1 MLRASLLAAIVTGLV
16 ACGGASVDPREG
28 ECDDYCALVIEHC
41 SGTGHTQ
48 YGDLDTCLATC
59 ASMPLGDPA
68 VHTGHTIACR
78 TFAAATAERDADL
91 CTQAGPGGDGTCGG
105 NCESFC
111 AIADE
116 ICTGANQVFDSV
128 AACMTACAAFDATVV
143 YELEQ
148 QSGDT
153 LACRIYHLTAA
164 SNDPDFHC
172 PHIAPVSS
180 LCVGAPPT

>member
-16 ACGGASVDPREG
+16 ACGGASVDPRDG

-59 ASMPLGDPA
+59 ASMPLGDPE

-111 AIADE
+111 ALASE
-116 ICTGANQVFDSV
+116 ICTDDNEAYASIAD
-128 AACMTACAAFDATVV
+128 CMSACALFDATEI
-143 YELEQ
+143 YDATKQ
-148 QSGDT
+148 NGNT
-153 LACRIYHLTAA
+153 FACRLYHLTAA
-164 SNDPDFHC
+164 SNDPATHC
-172 PHIAPVSS
+172 PHITPATT
-180 LCVGAPPT
+180 VGLPCT